1 MKNVFSLFLLITGLH
16 LSFSLQ
22 AQPLEQQTFKE
33 NIKTLQVYKLG
44 DVLSEPI
51 IKLNSGETITVS
63 FDDLDAYQKNYSY
76 TLIHCSADW
85 QKSDLYDYEY
95 LQNYTYEDI
104 NEYAASFN
112 TTTDFYH
119 YTITIPNQN
128 MTPTL
133 SGNYI
138 LRVYEDNDP
147 KNVVLQ
153 ARFMILEPKLITS
166 VTLPP
171 LSAYSN
177 LSGVQEFEFS
187 VENNGYYI
195 RDMQEDLQIRILK
208 NMDWNTVLKNPVP
221 DYIGSNK
228 LKFNNYAELK
238 FKGGN
243 EYRFF
248 NTNSIRFNAENIK
261 KIDFFLNKYHF
272 RLVNDQDRSFEEYK
286 SYQDINGKFKIDRE
300 RSTDPELESDYVYVY
315 FSLDMD
321 APLNDGDIYIYGDC
335 TQRKFDE
342 RYLMKYNLETRAYE
356 KRLLLKQGYYNYK
369 YVLKNRN
376 KTYDLYFTSGNHAV
390 TENDFI
396 ILLYHRD
403 MQSGYDRLVGVKK
416 FKSNIHSNQ

>member
-1 MKNVFSLFLLITGLH
+1 MKNTIIALLCIKGL
-16 LSFSLQ
+16 LVTYIAPGQSM
-22 AQPLEQQTFKE
+22 EQQTFKS
-33 NIKTLQVYKLG
+33 NIKTLKVFKTVDL
-44 DVLSEPI
+44 LSEPI
-51 IKLNSGETITVS
+51 IRLNSGATITIS

-104 NEYAASFN
+104 YDYSASFN

-128 MTPTL
+128 MAPTI

-147 KNVVLQ
+147 ENVVLQ
-153 ARFMILEPKLITS
+153 ARFMIAEPKLMTE
-166 VTLPP
+166 VTMAP

-177 LSGVQEFEFS
+177 LSGLQEFEFS

-208 NMDWNTVLKNPVP
+208 NMDWNTVLKNPAP
-221 DYIGSNK
+221 DYVGSNK
-228 LKFNNYAELK
+228 LEFKNYAELK

-261 KIDFFLNKYHF
+261 KIDFFLNQYHF

-286 SYQDINGKFKIDRE
+286 SYPDINGKFKIDRE
-300 RSTDPELESDYVYVY
+300 RSTDPVLESDYVFVY
-315 FSLDMD
+315 FSLVMD

-369 YVLKNRN
+369 YVLKNKD

-390 TENDFI
+390 TENDYL

-403 MQSGYDRLVGVKK
+403 MQSGYDRLIGVKK
-416 FKSNIHSNQ
+416 FESTDKSVQ